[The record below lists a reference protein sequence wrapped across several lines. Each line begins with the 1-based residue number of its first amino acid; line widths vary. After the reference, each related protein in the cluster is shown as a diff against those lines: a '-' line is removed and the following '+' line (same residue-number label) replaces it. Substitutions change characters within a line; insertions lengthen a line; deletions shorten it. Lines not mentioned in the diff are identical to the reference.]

1 MIGGH
6 HPARRINTTETR
18 SARVRAESAPA
29 CGGDAYWEA
38 EAFSP
43 RLPLR
48 AKAVRHMDSGL
59 ILLVF
64 LALLFAWGVN
74 RVRRF
79 FRLSPVGYAGLMITF
94 IIVMLAVWGQTMR

>member
-1 MIGGH
+1 
-6 HPARRINTTETR
+6 
-18 SARVRAESAPA
+18 
-29 CGGDAYWEA
+29 
-38 EAFSP
+38 
-43 RLPLR
+43 
-48 AKAVRHMDSGL
+48 MDSGL